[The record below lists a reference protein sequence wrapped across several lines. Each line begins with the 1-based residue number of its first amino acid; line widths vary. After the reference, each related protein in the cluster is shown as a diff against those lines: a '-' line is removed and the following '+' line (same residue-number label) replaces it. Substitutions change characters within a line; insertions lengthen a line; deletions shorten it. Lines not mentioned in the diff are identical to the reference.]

1 MQEEQKTTTLITTGE
16 FILASASPR
25 RNELLKNI
33 GLEFTVE
40 PGDVDETGGD
50 GEPPRDLALRLSRE
64 KAQAISRRHPDAWVL
79 GADTVVVIGE
89 EVMGKPKTPA
99 EARDMLG
106 KLSGREHR
114 VFTGFTIAGERAGVL
129 VGDVV
134 ESAVLFR
141 NISPGEM
148 AWYVE
153 SDEPYDKAGGY
164 AAQGKSALFIRAI
177 NGSYT
182 NVMGLPLC
190 EVVDALKSTGVIRFA
205 GEGRDGDD
213 RR

>member
-1 MQEEQKTTTLITTGE
+1 MREGQKKTTLVTTGE

-33 GLEFTVE
+33 GLDFTVE
-40 PGDVDETGGD
+40 PGDVDETYVN
-50 GEPPRDLALRLSRE
+50 GEPPRDHALRLSRE
-64 KAQAISRRHPDAWVL
+64 KARAISLKHPDAWVL
-79 GADTVVVIGE
+79 GADTVVVIGD
-89 EVMGKPKTPA
+89 EVMGKPKTIA

-129 VGDVV
+129 LGDVV

-141 NISPGEM
+141 NISPDEM

-164 AAQGKSALFIRAI
+164 AAQGKSALFIRSI

-190 EVVDALKSTGVIRFA
+190 EVVDALKRAGVIRFSGGGCGSGA
-205 GEGRDGDD
+205 QG
-213 RR
+213 